1 MIRRF
6 PTAAVIGLAG
16 LVLSGCVTREDIRGL
31 QTDLYDIQ
39 KNLEN
44 NLGNVKNQTDTVQ
57 TTQADL
63 QNSMQELS
71 QNLAALKVELED
83 NRTRMKALALRLD
96 DLEASLTAR
105 MDAQI
110 ELLSGSKF
118 VQTPLPSTVFN
129 LANSDFSRGRYDEAI
144 KGFRNYLKMYPKGEQ
159 ATEAQLK
166 IGDSLKG
173 QTKNSEA
180 IAAYNELIENHPK
193 DSLVPT
199 ALLRR
204 AQIEE
209 EVGDFKSAVHT
220 YSIILKGYPYRPEA
234 QSAKDRVNAL
244 TSNPAK

>member
-6 PTAAVIGLAG
+6 PFATAFGLAG
-16 LVLSGCVTREDIRGL
+16 LLLSGCVTRQDIRGL

-71 QNLAALKVELED
+71 QNLAALKGELED
-83 NRTRMKALALRLD
+83 NRARMKALALRLD
-96 DLEASLTAR
+96 DLEVSLTAR

-129 LANSDFSRGRYDEAI
+129 LANSDFTRGRYDEAI

-159 ATEAQLK
+159 ATEALLK
-166 IGDSLKG
+166 IGDSLKS
-173 QTKNSEA
+173 QKLNSEA
-180 IAAYNELIENHPK
+180 IKAYNELIQNHPK

-199 ALLRR
+199 ALYRR

-209 EVGDFKSAVHT
+209 DVGDYKGAVLTYKS
-220 YSIILKGYPYRPEA
+220 ILKGFPYRPEA
-234 QSAKDRVNAL
+234 QSARERVNAL